1 MIIKVGSEDRIED
14 RLVELESRLTW
25 QDDALRKLDDVVI
38 DQRRELDVL
47 RRELLILKQQIWQLG
62 GATGGVS
69 EPPPPH
75 Y

>member
-1 MIIKVGSEDRIED
+1 MIDKAGSGEQLED

-25 QDDALRKLDDVVI
+25 QDDALRVLDEIVI
-38 DQRRELDVL
+38 DQRRELDLL
-47 RRELLILKQQIWQLG
+47 RRELLSLKQQMWQLS
-62 GATGGVS
+62 GATGGAS